1 MLRKPVTIFE
11 SVKRTRKQ
19 KTHVGEIAWKRR
31 MGRGLF
37 ATIALLAMVSASS
50 WAQDIQTTYNR
61 DAMEQ
66 ALETRERYDVHGLRF
81 ATSTSN
87 LSAGTEAILDDIAT
101 ALQNFPEWGLRIVGH
116 TDASGNAETNHQLS
130 FARAEAIKAA
140 LVERGIDA
148 GKLHVA
154 GVGDT
159 MPVAS
164 NESSIGRA
172 LNRRVEFVRT
182 TDSAEAKKLLKAM
195 TDYLASQQSVSFSYD
210 SNLQVVTNTD
220 QKLALASS
228 GTVIVNRPDKVHTS
242 RSGGFVDS
250 EALFDGKTLTLLGKN
265 VNKYTQ
271 VEISGTVDQLI
282 DQLKDKFGLPLPA
295 ADLLMTTAYDELM
308 RGVYDSK
315 DLGSGVVNGTECD
328 SLAFRKDDVDFQIWI
343 AVGAEPFPCRLVITS
358 SQVRGEPEY
367 SVQVSNWKSG
377 DSVVLSDFRFKNSTN
392 AEMIDVSELRQL
404 LSDLPE
410 NFVVGGR
417 K

>member
-11 SVKRTRKQ
+11 PVQRTRKQ

-31 MGRGLF
+31 MGRGLS
-37 ATIALLAMVSASS
+37 ATVALLAMVSASS
-50 WAQDIQTTYNR
+50 WAQDIQTTYSR

-66 ALETRERYDVHGLRF
+66 ALQTRERYDVHGLRF

-101 ALQNFPEWGLRIVGH
+101 ALQNFPEWGLKIVGH
-116 TDASGNAETNHQLS
+116 TDSSGNAETNHQLS

-140 LVERGIDA
+140 LVERGIDP

-159 MPVAS
+159 MPIAS

-182 TDSAEAKKLLKAM
+182 TDSVEAKKLLKAM

-271 VEISGTVDQLI
+271 VEISGTVDHLI

-377 DSVVLSDFRFKNSTN
+377 DSVALSDFSFKNSTN

>member
-1 MLRKPVTIFE
+1 
-11 SVKRTRKQ
+11 
-19 KTHVGEIAWKRR
+19 
-31 MGRGLF
+31 
-37 ATIALLAMVSASS
+37 
-50 WAQDIQTTYNR
+50 
-61 DAMEQ
+61 
-66 ALETRERYDVHGLRF
+66 
-81 ATSTSN
+81 
-87 LSAGTEAILDDIAT
+87 
-101 ALQNFPEWGLRIVGH
+101 
-116 TDASGNAETNHQLS
+116 
-130 FARAEAIKAA
+130 
-140 LVERGIDA
+140 
-148 GKLHVA
+148 LHVA

-159 MPVAS
+159 MPIAS
-164 NESSIGRA
+164 NESGIGRA

-315 DLGSGVVNGTECD
+315 DLGSGVVNGTACD
-328 SLAFRKDDVDFQIWI
+328 SLAFRKDDVDFQIWV

-377 DSVVLSDFRFKNSTN
+377 DSVVLSDFSFKNSTN
-392 AEMIDVSELRQL
+392 AELIDVSELRQL